1 MQLTPDMKT
10 WVESKIEELTL
21 EEKAFLL
28 SGVDIWRTHAV
39 PRLEIPQLKVRSLSL
54 APRNRQFGG
63 SSELSMLVCLYSNT
77 V

>member
-1 MQLTPDMKT
+1 MQLTLDMKG

-39 PRLEIPQLKVRSLSL
+39 PRLGIPQLKVRLL
-54 APRNRQFGG
+54 FLPPPNQQAGEAPPN
-63 SSELSMLVCLYSNT
+63 
-77 V
+77 

>member
-1 MQLTPDMKT
+1 MQLTLDMKS

-39 PRLEIPQLKVRSLSL
+39 PRLSIPQLKVRLLFLTPPPIGRSGKRLRIKHARLSI
-54 APRNRQFGG
+54 F
-63 SSELSMLVCLYSNT
+63 
-77 V
+77 